1 MGVVYE
7 AEDLNL
13 GRHVALKFLPAETAR
28 DPQALERLRR
38 EARAASALD
47 HPNICTI
54 YEIGEDDGQAFLAMQ
69 FLEGTTLK
77 HRIEGKPLPLDL
89 LLEWGIEIAGALD
102 AAHSRGIVHRDIKP
116 ANIFITSRGHAK
128 ILDFGLAQMVKDHPG
143 SMQSVTQATADQLH
157 EHLTSPGVA
166 VGTVAYMSPEQARGQ
181 ELDARTDLF
190 SFGAVL
196 YEMATGKMPFNGNTT
211 AILHDAILNR
221 APVPPL
227 RLNPEIPP
235 RLEEII
241 EKALEKDRE
250 VRCQSAAELR
260 ADLKRLKR
268 DTDSSRTGT
277 MAAAVASMGAS
288 SARTA
293 VSASAHVSGSS
304 SVAAVAREH
313 KFGLAATV
321 VVVLV
326 LLAAAGY
333 GIYAFLHRSG
343 PAPFQNF
350 AVTQLTNTGQSEV
363 AAISPDGNYVLSVQD
378 ESGKA
383 SLWLRNVPTNSDTQI
398 IPPSP
403 AIYRS
408 LAFSPDGNYIYFRE
422 AGDKSTTVFNFFRAP
437 VLGGTPRQ
445 VAGDVDSDIAF
456 SPDGKRVAYFRANDP
471 VAGQVRLLSANVD
484 GSDEKVLHVEP
495 HSIIPPHWLSWSPDG
510 GKIAYNLNPSPGTSG
525 GIGLFDV
532 TSGRARVLAAF
543 PDKRIY
549 EMHWLPNGR
558 GIVADC
564 HTRPNYAQ
572 GQIGYISYPDGVFRN
587 ITRDTNSYA
596 TLTLSSNGRIMA
608 TVQVKTTRTLSLLSA
623 TGEPSAAISS
633 VPQVPDVYAFNWAAD
648 NQLFVADGP
657 NLMRMDADGTNRTT
671 LESDSAGFIR
681 SVSRCGEH
689 YLALEWAF
697 HGGTSG
703 IDIWRVNADGS
714 NPVQLTNGGAD
725 LLPVCS
731 ADGGWVYFTDGS
743 GGRILRVSADGG
755 KPEVV
760 PGTAI
765 PNGFVAA
772 PMAGISPDGKQLPFL
787 FQSGASQ
794 AVIEIAGL
802 SAFPD
807 PPRRTLKP
815 DPRISGYVRFT
826 PDGKALAYP
835 ITENGLSNLWVQPL
849 DGSPGRQ
856 ITNFQSGIF
865 HVHFYWSPDGKMLG
879 ILRENTQSDIVLVR
893 ESGQ

>member
-47 HPNICTI
+47 HPNICMI
-54 YEIGEDDGQAFLAMQ
+54 YEIGEDDGHAFLAMQ
-69 FLEGTTLK
+69 FLEGATLK
-77 HRIEGKPLPLDL
+77 HRIQGNPLPLDL
-89 LLEWGIEIAGALD
+89 LLEWGIEIADALD
-102 AAHSRGIVHRDIKP
+102 AAHTRGIVHRDIKP

-128 ILDFGLAQMVKDHPG
+128 ILDFGLAKMAEDHPG
-143 SMQSVTQATADQLH
+143 SLQNVTQATVDQLH

-166 VGTVAYMSPEQARGQ
+166 VGTVAYMSPEQARG
-181 ELDARTDLF
+181 EGLDARTDLF

-268 DTDSSRTGT
+268 DTDSGRTGT
-277 MAAAVASMGAS
+277 ITAAVTSMGAS
-288 SARTA
+288 SARTT
-293 VSASAHVSGSS
+293 VISSAHGSGSS
-304 SVAAVAREH
+304 SVAEVAREH

-321 VVVLV
+321 VIVLV

-343 PAPFQNF
+343 TAPFQNF

-363 AAISPDGNYVLSVQD
+363 AAISPDGNYLLSVQD
-378 ESGKA
+378 EGGKA

-398 IPPSP
+398 IRPSP

-422 AGDKSTTVFNFFRAP
+422 AGDKSTTVFNFYRAP

-456 SPDGKRVAYFRANDP
+456 SPDGKRLAYFRANDP
-471 VAGQVRLLSANVD
+471 VGGEVRLLSANVD

-495 HSIIPPHWLSWSPDG
+495 HSTIPPHWLSWSPDG
-510 GKIAYNLNPSPGTSG
+510 EKIAYNLNPSPGTAG
-525 GIGLFDV
+525 GVGLFDV
-532 TSGRARVLAAF
+532 TSGKTSVLAAF

-549 EMHWLPNGR
+549 ELHWLPSGR
-558 GIVADC
+558 GIVANC

-572 GQIGYISYPDGVFRN
+572 GQIGYISYPGGIFRN

-608 TVQVKTTRTLSLLSA
+608 TVQVKTTRTLSLLPA

-648 NQLFVADGP
+648 NQLLVVDGP
-657 NLMRMDADGTNRTT
+657 NLVRMDADGTNRTT

-703 IDIWRVNADGS
+703 SDIWRVNADGS
-714 NPVQLTNGGAD
+714 NPMQLTNGGAD

-731 ADGGWVYFTDGS
+731 ADGEWIYFTDGS
-743 GGRILRVSADGG
+743 GGRILRVSVNGG
-755 KPEVV
+755 KSKVV
-760 PGTAI
+760 TGTAI

-787 FQSGASQ
+787 FQSGPSQ
-794 AVIEIAGL
+794 AVIEIVGL
-802 SAFPD
+802 NALSN
-807 PPRRTLKP
+807 PPRRVLKP

-835 ITENGLSNLWVQPL
+835 ITENGVSNLWVQPL

-856 ITNFQSGIF
+856 ITNFQSGTF
-865 HVHFYWSPDGKMLG
+865 HVHFYWSPAGKMLG

-893 ESGQ
+893 ESTQ

>member
-1 MGVVYE
+1 
-7 AEDLNL
+7 
-13 GRHVALKFLPAETAR
+13 
-28 DPQALERLRR
+28 
-38 EARAASALD
+38 
-47 HPNICTI
+47 
-54 YEIGEDDGQAFLAMQ
+54 MQ
-69 FLEGTTLK
+69 FLEGATLK
-77 HRIEGKPLPLDL
+77 HRIEGRPVPLDL
-89 LLEWGIEIAGALD
+89 LLDWGIEIADALG
-102 AAHSRGIVHRDIKP
+102 AAHMRGIIHRDIKP
-116 ANIFITSRGHAK
+116 SNIFIDTRGHAK
-128 ILDFGLAQMVKDHPG
+128 VLDFGLAKVMDSAAGG
-143 SMQSVTQATADQLH
+143 SQGFTRGTVDLAD

-166 VGTVAYMSPEQARGQ
+166 VGTVAYMSPEQARGE

-196 YEMATGKMPFNGNTT
+196 YEMATGRMPFNGNTT

-221 APVPPL
+221 APVPPV

-235 RLEEII
+235 KLEGVIH
-241 EKALEKDRE
+241 KALEKDRE

-268 DTDSSRTGT
+268 DTDSGRSGT
-277 MAAAVASMGAS
+277 
-288 SARTA
+288 T
-293 VSASAHVSGSS
+293 ASAIASEGGAEARPYPKIGAAHRSGSS

-313 KFGLAATV
+313 KFGFATTTV
-321 VVVLV
+321 IVLV
-326 LLAAAGY
+326 LLAAASY

-350 AVTQLTNTGQSEV
+350 AVTQLTNTGQSEL

-398 IPPSP
+398 TPPSP

-422 AGDKSTTVFNFFRAP
+422 AGDKSTTAFNFYRAP
-437 VLGGTPRQ
+437 ILGGTPRQ

-471 VAGQVRLLSANVD
+471 VGGQVRLLDANAD

-495 HSIIPPHWLSWSPDG
+495 HSSIPPRWLSWSPDG
-510 GKIAYNLNPSPGTSG
+510 GRIAYNLNPSPGTAG

-532 TSGRARVLAAF
+532 TSGKTSVLAAF

-549 EMHWLPNGR
+549 ELHWLPDGR
-558 GIVADC
+558 GIVANC
-564 HTRPNYAQ
+564 HARPNYAQ
-572 GQIGYISYPDGVFRN
+572 GQIGYISYPDGVFHN

-596 TLTLSSNGRIMA
+596 TLTLSSNGGIMA
-608 TVQVKTTRTLSLLSA
+608 TVQVKTSRTLSLLPA
-623 TGEPSAAISS
+623 TGEPSAATSAL
-633 VPQVPDVYAFNWAAD
+633 PQIPDVYAFNWAAD
-648 NQLFVADGP
+648 NQLLVVDGP
-657 NLMRMDADGTNRTT
+657 NLMRMNADGTNRTT

-681 SVSRCGEH
+681 TVCRCGEH

-703 IDIWRVNADGS
+703 SDIWRVNADGS

-731 ADGGWVYFTDGS
+731 ADGEWIYFTDGS
-743 GGRILRVSADGG
+743 GGRILRVSVNGG
-755 KPEVV
+755 KSEVA
-760 PGTAI
+760 PGTVL

-787 FQSGASQ
+787 FQSGPSQ
-794 AVIEIAGL
+794 AVIEIVGL
-802 SAFPD
+802 DAVSN
-807 PPRRTLKP
+807 PPRRALKS

-826 PDGKALAYP
+826 PNGKALAYP
-835 ITENGLSNLWVQPL
+835 ITENGVSNLWIQPL

-893 ESGQ
+893 ESSQ